1 MRHVRSFKNLNES
14 VVEYYNIID
23 IKEALES
30 MENNSESYF
39 IINMDDH
46 DAGLDYYEDNT
57 ELRITT
63 ELSDYPGDYL
73 INMAGDQV
81 SSDLFDSIVP
91 SEETPL
97 FTFGEIEKAIDD
109 AIDNNDDGINF
120 VRSIYTGRC
129 SINWVV
135 NRGRSSTRQLH
146 ISAEIEGVPEIDG
159 VNWGEFVNSVIREL
173 GSSAAGKITYS

>member
-14 VVEYYNIID
+14 VVEYFNIID
-23 IKEALES
+23 IKKALES

-46 DAGLDYYEDNT
+46 DAGLDYYEDDT

-97 FTFGEIEKAIDD
+97 FTVAEIKKAIDD

-129 SINWVV
+129 SIYWKVD
-135 NRGRSSTRQLH
+135 RFSTRQLH